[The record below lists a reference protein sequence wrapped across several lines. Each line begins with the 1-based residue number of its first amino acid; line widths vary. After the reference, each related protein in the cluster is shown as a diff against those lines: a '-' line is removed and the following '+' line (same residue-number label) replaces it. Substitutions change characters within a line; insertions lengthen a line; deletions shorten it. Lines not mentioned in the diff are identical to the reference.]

1 MLNLAQ
7 KFLVIL
13 QKKLISKYMAFF
25 EYKNIRV
32 AGIACAVPSNEVKTE
47 SYKPIFGDEEVEKFM
62 EMTGVRASRR
72 TSEHQTCSDLGFRAA
87 SELLSKKK
95 IDPNEIGALIFASHS
110 PDYRRPSTA
119 FVLQHRLGIPKEAVC
134 YDISLGCSSLVVG
147 MQTIASIMACGDV
160 KKALLFVGDTAGKSV
175 FPNDRSSAMLFGEA
189 GAVMLFEKSDDEA
202 DSMKALVRSDGS
214 GYKYMIVPGGGYR
227 NLHASEEVVMC
238 EDGNPR
244 TLMNSFIQG
253 TSVFTF
259 TIFDVPRLIKDFF
272 SKSET
277 TPESYDCFAFHQANL
292 YILKQIAKKT
302 KIDFE
307 KMPITLDRYG
317 NTSGAS
323 AIVSLCDKYGSVDTS
338 QKIKVMAC
346 GFGIGISLGAT
357 SFEINVNDI
366 LPIYEDDQV
375 FTDGLITNPNQ
386 LYEK

>member
-1 MLNLAQ
+1 MAYF
-7 KFLVIL
+7 KF
-13 QKKLISKYMAFF
+13 
-25 EYKNIRV
+25 KNIRV
-32 AGIACAVPSNEVKTE
+32 AGVACAVPVNEVKTE
-47 SYKPIFGDEEVEKFM
+47 TYKPLFGDEEVEKFM
-62 EMTGVRASRR
+62 EMTGVRASHR
-72 TSEHQTCSDLGFRAA
+72 TTEHQTCSDLGFRAA
-87 SELLSKKK
+87 SELLVKKGVE
-95 IDPNEIGALIFASHS
+95 PNEIGALIFASHS

-119 FVLQHRLGIPKEAVC
+119 FVLQYRLGIPKEAVC

-147 MQTIASIMACGDV
+147 MQTVASIMNTGDV
-160 KKALLFVGDTAGKSV
+160 KKALLVVGDTAGKSV
-175 FPNDRSSAMLFGEA
+175 YPEDRSSAMLFGEA
-189 GAVMLFEKSDDEA
+189 GAVMLLEKTDDEN
-202 DSMKALVRSDGS
+202 DQINALVRSDGA
-214 GYKYMIVPGGGYR
+214 GFKYMIVPGGGYR

-272 SKSET
+272 VQTET
-277 TPESYDCFAFHQANL
+277 TPDYYDCFAFHQANL

-307 KMPITLDRYG
+307 RMPITLDRYG

-323 AIVSLCDKYGSVDTS
+323 AIVSLCDRYGNDTENK
-338 QKIKVMAC
+338 KIKVMSC

-357 SFEINVNDI
+357 SFEINTDDI

-375 FTDGLITNPNQ
+375 FEEGLITNPNQ
-386 LYEK
+386 LYGKK